1 MELSSLR
8 TSKYPN
14 HYFGD
19 LGLESLDLK
28 LAIRLK
34 GRIFQEIKSQTLKNR
49 RMVNLPGS
57 LDFILQ
63 IFFLMLLSYCLKQ
76 RHVRRRKHFKFRNK
90 NITNLHHVCC
100 RGIYEIN

>member
-14 HYFGD
+14 HHFGD

-49 RMVNLPGS
+49 KTVNLPGS
-57 LDFILQ
+57 LDFIL
-63 IFFLMLLSYCLKQ
+63 FF
-76 RHVRRRKHFKFRNK
+76 FFP
-90 NITNLHHVCC
+90 
-100 RGIYEIN
+100 